1 MLFHVFSL
9 GYELRTNVKY
19 LLGFTKGCFVRAF
32 WCAEAQ
38 QQNFLCMVPDGE
50 EYEIWQGKILPVHK
64 LSFKRKICE
73 LKFLSS

>member
-50 EYEIWQGKILPVHK
+50 EYEI
-64 LSFKRKICE
+64 
-73 LKFLSS
+73 